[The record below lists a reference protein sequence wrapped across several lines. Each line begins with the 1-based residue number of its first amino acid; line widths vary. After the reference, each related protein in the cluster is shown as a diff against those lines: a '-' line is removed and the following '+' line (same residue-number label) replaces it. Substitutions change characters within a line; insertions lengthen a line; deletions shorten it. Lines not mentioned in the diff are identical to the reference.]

1 MIENCWIYKG
11 NPITEEQ
18 ILEFEQKY
26 FGFTYCIYVKDN
38 LEVPKEIH
46 NKIYVGKKQFTHKT
60 KKKLSKKAKQLPE
73 NKGKRVI
80 RGTKDSGWQNY
91 FGSSKELLEQV
102 KLHGEHNFKR
112 EILEFAVSKSDLTL
126 KEIEAQVKYNVLRVD
141 SYNLWIGGKV
151 YKRFLNGKT

>member
-73 NKGKRVI
+73 NKGKRVLK
-80 RGTKDSGWQNY
+80 GTKNSGWLNY
-91 FGSSKELLEQV
+91 YGSSKELNEQI
-102 KLHGEHNFKR
+102 KLIGEHNFKR
-112 EILEFAVSKSDLTL
+112 KILEFATNKSDLAL
-126 KEIEAQVKYNVLRVD
+126 KEIEAQVKYNVLRVN

-151 YKRFLNGKT
+151 YKRYL

>member
-1 MIENCWIYKG
+1 MTENCWIYQ
-11 NPITEEQ
+11 NEC
-18 ILEFEQKY
+18 LESEPEGY
-26 FGFTYCIYVKDN
+26 FGFTYLIRDIKNDKV
-38 LEVPKEIH
+38 
-46 NKIYVGKKQFTHKT
+46 YVGKKQFTHKT

-141 SYNLWIGGKV
+141 SYNLWIGGRV
-151 YKRFLNGKT
+151 YKRYL

>member
-73 NKGKRVI
+73 NKGKRVLK
-80 RGTKDSGWQNY
+80 GTKNSGWLNY
-91 FGSSKELLEQV
+91 YGSSKELNEQI
-102 KLHGEHNFKR
+102 KLIGEHN
-112 EILEFAVSKSDLTL
+112 LEFATNKSDLAL
-126 KEIEAQVKYNVLRVD
+126 KEIEAQVKYNVLRVN

-151 YKRFLNGKT
+151 YKRYL

>member
-1 MIENCWIYKG
+1 MVNNCWLWKNKCLK
-11 NPITEEQ
+11 NPPDG
-18 ILEFEQKY
+18 Y
-26 FGFTYCIYVKDN
+26 YGFTYFITDKKN
-38 LEVPKEIH
+38 N
-46 NKIYVGKKQFTHKT
+46 NKIYVGKKAFTHKS
-60 KKKLSKKAKQLPE
+60 KKVLSKKAKQLPE

-141 SYNLWIGGKV
+141 SYNLWIGGRV
-151 YKRFLNGKT
+151 YKRFLKGKT

>member
-1 MIENCWIYKG
+1 MVNNCWFWKNKCLK
-11 NPITEEQ
+11 NPPDG
-18 ILEFEQKY
+18 Y
-26 FGFTYCIYVKDN
+26 YGFTYFITDKKN
-38 LEVPKEIH
+38 N
-46 NKIYVGKKQFTHKT
+46 NKIYVGKKAFTHKS
-60 KKKLSKKAKQLPE
+60 KKVLSKKAKQLPE

-126 KEIEAQVKYNVLRVD
+126 KEIEAQVKFNVLRVD
-141 SYNLWIGGKV
+141 SYNLWIGGRV
-151 YKRFLNGKT
+151 YKRYL

>member
-46 NKIYVGKKQFTHKT
+46 NKIYVGKKQFTHKI
-60 KKKLSKKAKQLPE
+60 KLILSKKAKQLPE
-73 NKGKRVI
+73 NKGKRVLK
-80 RGTKDSGWQNY
+80 GTKNSGWLNY
-91 FGSSKELLEQV
+91 YGSSKELNEQI
-102 KLHGEHNFKR
+102 KLIGEHNFKR
-112 EILEFAVSKSDLTL
+112 KILEFATNKSDLAL
-126 KEIEAQVKYNVLRVD
+126 KEIEAQVKYNVLRVN

-151 YKRFLNGKT
+151 YKRYL

>member
-1 MIENCWIYKG
+1 MWLFKGKEITTPPEDYTGFIYK
-11 NPITEEQ
+11 ITLPDKSFY
-18 ILEFEQKY
+18 I
-26 FGFTYCIYVKDN
+26 
-38 LEVPKEIH
+38 
-46 NKIYVGKKQFTHKT
+46 GKKAFTHK
-60 KKKLSKKAKQLPE
+60 KKTKLSKKAKLLPE

-141 SYNLWIGGKV
+141 SYNLWIGGRV

>member
-1 MIENCWIYKG
+1 MVNNCWFWKNKCLK
-11 NPITEEQ
+11 NPPDG
-18 ILEFEQKY
+18 Y
-26 FGFTYCIYVKDN
+26 YGFTYFITDKKN
-38 LEVPKEIH
+38 N
-46 NKIYVGKKQFTHKT
+46 NKIYVGKKAFTHKS
-60 KKKLSKKAKQLPE
+60 KKVLSKKAKQLPE

-141 SYNLWIGGKV
+141 SYNLWIGGRV
-151 YKRFLNGKT
+151 YKRYL

>member
-1 MIENCWIYKG
+1 
-11 NPITEEQ
+11 
-18 ILEFEQKY
+18 
-26 FGFTYCIYVKDN
+26 
-38 LEVPKEIH
+38 
-46 NKIYVGKKQFTHKT
+46 
-60 KKKLSKKAKQLPE
+60 LSKKAKQLPE

-141 SYNLWIGGKV
+141 SYNLWIGGRV

>member
-73 NKGKRVI
+73 NKGKRVLK
-80 RGTKDSGWQNY
+80 GTKNSGWLNY
-91 FGSSKELLEQV
+91 YGSSKELNEQI
-102 KLHGEHNFKR
+102 KLMGEHNFKR
-112 EILEFAVSKSDLTL
+112 KILEFATNKSDLAL
-126 KEIEAQVKYNVLRVD
+126 KEIEAQVKYNVLRVN

-151 YKRFLNGKT
+151 YKRYL